1 MYKDLSPNLK
11 SSITRSI
18 TQTFE
23 QYMESI
29 EWSESK
35 FSIEDY
41 IASWR
46 EYITTRALWYS
57 EIEDSV
63 KENPIFHE
71 ELAERINEI
80 INRILEEPP
89 TEDQIATIQMMQ
101 EKYNTHYT
109 YDCKAE
115 ASYVERLLKSRYE
128 QDSR

>member
-1 MYKDLSPNLK
+1 MYKNLSPNLK

-29 EWSESK
+29 KWSESA

-41 IASWR
+41 IVSWR
-46 EYITTRALWYS
+46 EYITTRALWYT
-57 EIEDSV
+57 EISDTV
-63 KENPIFHE
+63 KANPQFHE
-71 ELAERINEI
+71 ELAIRINEV
-80 INRILEEPP
+80 INRILEDPP

-101 EKYNTHYT
+101 EKLGTYYT

-115 ASYVERLLKSRYE
+115 AAYVERLLKK
-128 QDSR
+128 QMH